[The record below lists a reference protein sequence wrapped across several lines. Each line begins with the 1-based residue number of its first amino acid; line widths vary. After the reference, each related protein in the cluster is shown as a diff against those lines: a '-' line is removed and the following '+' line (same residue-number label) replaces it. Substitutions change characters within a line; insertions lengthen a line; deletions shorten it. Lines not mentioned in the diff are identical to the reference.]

1 VANQGL
7 SILVAIVLAACGGGA
22 TTNGQ
27 LPTPPPKTTLDDA
40 GWGKFHSVRNG
51 LMLPLP
57 QGHEWKIDDHT
68 RPELVAV
75 HAASNSRVSVRLI
88 QDAGE
93 LMNRMKCEEKA
104 IQDKFVKD
112 LRVSVVEEQ
121 EGIDKDGWDVHVLV
135 AVEKGQNDLVG
146 HVLSFSSFIRKCLWF
161 HFETHTKL
169 EGSEV
174 ELSDRLALARTK
186 ILGTLAL
193 DAFAAVPREK
203 N

>member
-1 VANQGL
+1 MRHAV
-7 SILVAIVLAACGGGA
+7 
-22 TTNGQ
+22 
-27 LPTPPPKTTLDDA
+27 
-40 GWGKFHSVRNG
+40 
-51 LMLPLP
+51 MLPLP
-57 QGHEWKIDDHT
+57 NGHDWKIDDHT

-75 HAASNSRVSVRLI
+75 HPGSNSRVSLRLI
-88 QDAGE
+88 NDAGE
-93 LMNRMKCEEKA
+93 LMNRAKCEEKA

-121 EGIDKDGWDVHVLV
+121 EGIDKDGWDAHVLV
-135 AVEKGQNDLVG
+135 AVEKGKDDLVG

-169 EGSEV
+169 EGSEI

-193 DAFAAVPREK
+193 DMFQAVPREK
-203 N
+203 QP

>member
-1 VANQGL
+1 M
-7 SILVAIVLAACGGGA
+7 LVLIASCGGA
-22 TTNGQ
+22 TTTNVPP

-40 GWGKFHSVRNG
+40 GWGKFHSVRNS

-57 QGHEWKIDDHT
+57 EGHAWKIDDHT

-75 HAASNSRVSVRLI
+75 HAASNSRVSLRLI

-93 LMNRMKCEEKA
+93 LMNRAKCEEKA
-104 IQDKFVKD
+104 LQDKFVKD

-121 EGIDKDGWDVHVLV
+121 EGIDKDGWDAHILV
-135 AVEKGQNDLVG
+135 AVEKGKDDLVG
-146 HVLSFSSFIRKCLWF
+146 HVLSFSSYIRKCLWF

-186 ILGTLAL
+186 ILGALAL
-193 DAFAAVPREK
+193 DAFADVPREK
-203 N
+203 K